1 MAKLSQDE
9 KTILAMFSY
18 MRPSGTPTETMFIE
32 RFLTPLGFTRDP
44 FQNLVLTVG
53 DKPRILWS
61 SHVDTVHGKEGIQ
74 TLAYDGEMLTLSKG
88 AKLNSSCLGA
98 DDTAGIWLMT
108 EMIKAN
114 VPGVYVIHHAE
125 ENGCV
130 GSRDLARGNPE
141 FFADIDAAI
150 AFDRM
155 GYDSVITH
163 QMGMRTASDRFALSF
178 SMMLDD
184 ALGDGSKSKYAADD
198 GGAYTDTNEYSH
210 LVPECTNISVG
221 YHSQHTRNESQHVG
235 HLIALRN
242 LLVKADLSTLVIARD
257 PAQVEYAGSRG
268 FYRGGFFGHG
278 NWDHDDPWDNPKNY
292 TAFPDRRSTGSM
304 EDLVRA
310 YPDVAANILASYG
323 MSRNTLM
330 DEIADMY
337 GDAALEAV

>member
-1 MAKLSQDE
+1 MAKLTQDE
-9 KTILAMFSY
+9 RTILAMFSY
-18 MRPSGTPTETMFIE
+18 MRPSGTPTETAFIE

-44 FQNLVLTVG
+44 FENLVLTVG
-53 DKPRILWS
+53 DNPRILWS

-74 TLAYDGEMLTLSKG
+74 TLNYDGETLTLSKA

-114 VPGVYVIHHAE
+114 VPGVYVVHHAE
-125 ENGCV
+125 ESGCI
-130 GSRDLARGNPE
+130 GSRDLAKGNPE
-141 FFADIDAAI
+141 FFKDIDAAI
-150 AFDRM
+150 AFDRI
-155 GYDSVITH
+155 GYTSVITH

-178 SMMLDD
+178 AAMIDD
-184 ALGDGSKSKYAADD
+184 ALGNGEKSKYEADD
-198 GGAYTDTNEYSH
+198 TGSYTDTNEYAH

-221 YHSQHTRNESQHVG
+221 YHSQHTRSESQHVG

-242 LLVKADLSTLVIARD
+242 LLVRADLSKLVIARD
-257 PAQVEYAGSRG
+257 PAVVDYAGGSRG
-268 FYRGGFFGHG
+268 FYRGGFYGHSSA
-278 NWDHDDPWDNPKNY
+278 WDLEEPWENPSNY
-292 TAFPDRRSTGSM
+292 TAFQDRRTSGSM

-330 DEIADMY
+330 DEISDMY
-337 GDAALEAV
+337 GGCGS

>member
-18 MRPSGTPTETMFIE
+18 MRPSGTPTEAAFIE

-53 DKPRILWS
+53 DDPRILWS

-74 TLAYDGEMLTLSKG
+74 TLTYDGEMLRLSKS
-88 AKLNSSCLGA
+88 AKLTSSCLGA

-125 ENGCV
+125 ESGCI
-130 GSRDLARGNPE
+130 GSRDLAKGNPE
-141 FFADIDAAI
+141 FFANIDAAV

-163 QMGMRTASDRFALSF
+163 QMYGRTASERFAASF
-178 SMMLDD
+178 GAAIDT
-184 ALGDGSKSKYAADD
+184 ALGIKSGFKADD
-198 GGAYTDTNEYSH
+198 TGSYTDTNEYAH

-221 YHSQHTRNESQHVG
+221 YHNQHTRNESQHVPF
-235 HLIALRN
+235 LITLRN
-242 LLVKADLSTLVIARD
+242 AMVNLDLTQIVIARD
-257 PAQVEYAGSRG
+257 PSVVEYAGYKSY
-268 FYRGGFFGHG
+268 FRGGFNGHR
-278 NWDHDDPWDNPKNY
+278 NWDFDDPWDDPKNY
-292 TAFPDRRSTGSM
+292 TAFPDRRSSGSM
-304 EDLVRA
+304 EDLVKA
-310 YPDVAANILASYG
+310 YPDVAANILQSYG
-323 MSRNTLM
+323 LSRNTLM
-330 DEIADMY
+330 DEIAEVY
-337 GDAALEAV
+337 GDNALEAVC